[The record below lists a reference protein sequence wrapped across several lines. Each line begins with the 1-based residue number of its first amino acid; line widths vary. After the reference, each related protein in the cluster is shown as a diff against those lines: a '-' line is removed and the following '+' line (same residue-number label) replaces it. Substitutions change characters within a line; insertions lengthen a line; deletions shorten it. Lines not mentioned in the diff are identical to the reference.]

1 MAHKRLT
8 STQRR
13 AQIIA
18 ASTRL
23 FAKYG
28 YKKVTMKMLADSCR
42 VTEPALYRY
51 FRSKKDLYNAV
62 LLSLKTR
69 LDLDSFLAELNQKDN
84 IEDVLFGLARYIVRH
99 YSKNTELS
107 RLLLFSALEGHP
119 LARQTF
125 EDLRG
130 MFVSFLSGKLRAL
143 IEEKKI
149 KKVHPVITA
158 RCFIGMVMDCSLGLH
173 LWRNFQGRSYEPERI
188 LKNNVPIYVA
198 GLTR

>member
-1 MAHKRLT
+1 
-8 STQRR
+8 
-13 AQIIA
+13 
-18 ASTRL
+18 
-23 FAKYG
+23 
-28 YKKVTMKMLADSCR
+28 MKMLADSCR

-62 LLSLKTR
+62 LSSLKNK
-69 LDLDSFLAELNQKDN
+69 LDLKSVLKRLGRQDD
-84 IEDVLFGLARYIVRH
+84 IEDVLFGLARYIVKH

-107 RLLLFSALEGHP
+107 RLLLYSALEGHP

-130 MFVSFLSGKLRAL
+130 MFVSFLSSKLRAL
-143 IEEKKI
+143 IKDKKI
-149 KKVHPVITA
+149 RKVHPVITA

-188 LKNNVPIYVA
+188 IKNNVPIYVA
-198 GLTR
+198 GMKL